1 MDRILLFPMHH
12 PCPNLRRYYPVSLK
26 AQPLTP
32 FYSWP
37 TLMTQM
43 NNTSPQVHKSDFSL
57 RTASSIGISS
67 HLRNLSYCRENLMYS
82 RPGNMKIKWNSTLTN
97 VRFCQGSTNLGYEP
111 GALFLKFFG
120 KFWVGST
127 TPNWYPVTNL
137 HFDIFQG
144 TPSFQI
150 DTNLRLIFFKL
161 HPQGEGGCVKQLVP
175 DTMLTNC

>member
-1 MDRILLFPMHH
+1 MPGSARGVPI
-12 PCPNLRRYYPVSLK
+12 
-26 AQPLTP
+26 
-32 FYSWP
+32 WG
-37 TLMTQM
+37 
-43 NNTSPQVHKSDFSL
+43 TSPVPYF
-57 RTASSIGISS
+57 
-67 HLRNLSYCRENLMYS
+67 
-82 RPGNMKIKWNSTLTN
+82 WN
-97 VRFCQGSTNLGYEP
+97 
-111 GALFLKFFG
+111 FFG

-175 DTMLTNC
+175 DTMLTNCWICKIGNCIPTTALGPLQTKCFSCIMCLSTPFSSIRSNFHGYTLSFEHSPRPTLFYYIICPLTSGPYSLF